1 MGIATVEVT
10 AIVVMAVLIL
20 SRFVYVIN
28 ITPGIKPTSLYQ
40 LNFMNPAVTVNARV
54 FASYNAA

>member
-1 MGIATVEVT
+1 MGIATVEAT

-28 ITPGIKPTSLYQ
+28 ITLGIKPTSLYQ
-40 LNFMNPAVTVNARV
+40 LNFMNPAVTVNVRV